1 MMTGTSMA
9 RMATSTTDLALFAW
23 LSPSY
28 PVGAFAYSHGLEWAI
43 DTGDVRDAATLAA
56 WIGAILEHGSG
67 RNDSILFAAAFR
79 AAQAGTSVADI
90 AELAVALASSSERR
104 LETLQQGAAFLSATR
119 AAWPCDALERAAN
132 DVGVNTAYP
141 VCFAAAAAAHGMNLR
156 PALDG
161 YLAAFASNL
170 VSGAVRLSVIGQT
183 AGQGIVAG
191 LAPIAARMAAFAE
204 ASSLDDLGGCAFRA
218 DLASFHHETQHAR
231 LFRS

>member
-1 MMTGTSMA
+1 
-9 RMATSTTDLALFAW
+9 MATSTTDLALFAW

-56 WIGAILEHGSG
+56 WISAILEHGSG

-79 AAQAGTSVADI
+79 AAQEGGSVADI

-141 VCFAAAAAAHGMNLR
+141 VCFAAAAATHGMNLR

>member
-1 MMTGTSMA
+1 MRTGH
-9 RMATSTTDLALFAW
+9 MATSTTDPSLALFAW

-43 DTGDVRDAATLAA
+43 EAGDVHDAETLAR
-56 WIGAILEHGSG
+56 WIGAILEYGSG

-79 AAQAGTSVADI
+79 ATQAEHSLADL
-90 AELAVALASSSERR
+90 AELGVALASSSERR
-104 LETLQQGAAFLSATR
+104 LESVQQGAAFLAATR
-119 AAWPCDALERAAN
+119 AAWPCEALERATKDLGA
-132 DVGVNTAYP
+132 NTAYP
-141 VCFAAAAAAHGMNLR
+141 VCFAVAAAAHGMNLR

-183 AGQGIVAG
+183 AGQGVVARM
-191 LAPIAARMAAFAE
+191 APIAARMAAFAE
-204 ASSLDDLGGCAFRA
+204 TASLDDLGGCAFRA